1 MKKYIF
7 SRTTAQNY
15 KTTTKCNF
23 LKLSLKKSVIHKHT
37 TENHQQVKNPI
48 QTISAMWFIHINLFQ
63 TRSMWLDGI
72 DRKH

>member
-1 MKKYIF
+1 MIQQCGYKGFPRQEMHIFWMKKYIF

-48 QTISAMWFIHINLFQ
+48 QTILAM
-63 TRSMWLDGI
+63 
-72 DRKH
+72 